1 VIVLRTPRI
10 ELRRLREEDL
20 EPLAALY
27 ADADVRRYFPEGT
40 LGRAD
45 TAEEIAWFRDG
56 HPDDARLGLWAAIAR
71 EDGAFL
77 GRCGLLPWRID
88 GRDEVELAYLIDR
101 RRWGEGLATEAAH
114 GIVQHAAECLRL
126 PRLIALILPGNRASI
141 RVAEKVGMHFEAEF
155 AHAAGTCLRYAMRLR
170 AVV

>member
-1 VIVLRTPRI
+1 MIVLRTPRI
-10 ELRRLREEDL
+10 VLRRLREEDL
-20 EPLAALY
+20 ELLAALY
-27 ADADVRRYFPEGT
+27 ADAEMRRFFPEGT
-40 LGRAD
+40 LSRED

-77 GRCGLLPWRID
+77 GRCGLLPWCID

-114 GIVQHAAECLRL
+114 CIVQHAAECLRL
-126 PRLIALILPGNRASI
+126 PRLIALILPGNQASI
-141 RVAEKVGMHFEAEF
+141 RVAEKVGMRFEAEF
-155 AHAAGTCLRYAMRLR
+155 AHGSSTCLRYAMRLH
-170 AVV
+170 ANV